1 MRVLVAI
8 DGSAESSAA
17 VGLIGSLAW
26 PEGTCVRVVAVVER
40 LSALLTGLSPYTVPQ
55 SDIEAVAASIDRV
68 LVDAGHALGS
78 SGRIVETKRLDGRP
92 ASVIIEQ
99 AADMRAELIV
109 VGSRGLG
116 PPPSMLLGPLPGG
129 V

>member
-17 VGLIGSLAW
+17 VGLVGSLAW
-26 PEGTCVRVVAVVER
+26 PEGTCIRVVAVAER

-68 LVDAGHALGS
+68 LVDAGHALES
-78 SGRIVETKRLDGRP
+78 PGRGVRTQRLRGRP
-92 ASVIIEQ
+92 GTRS
-99 AADMRAELIV
+99 
-109 VGSRGLG
+109 S
-116 PPPSMLLGPLPGG
+116 PGG
-129 V
+129 GRSRPSGSTVDPPA